1 MLVNVETFL
10 LYSLV
15 NTYTYT
21 LIYYLEDN
29 IGNYYAVDDAYH
41 GGYNLNPKLM
51 PVAIEGTLYAFGS
64 CYILSGED
72 TGEDRTQDTAHTMH
86 TKGIE
91 GIIILELLLY
101 YRYHEEADDGGN
113 DTDAESSENI
123 GTAGCWSDG
132 YQSGNSTGTSTY
144 RSWLLVYNP
153 VDEHPGGSCCSCGD
167 MGYKEGIGCHDEYRL
182 HQDAENILL
191 AHQTTIIMC

>member
-1 MLVNVETFL
+1 MLVDVETFL
-10 LYSLV
+10 FYSLV

-29 IGNYYAVDDAYH
+29 VGNYDAVDDAYH
-41 GGYNLNPKLM
+41 GGYNLNPELM
-51 PVAIEGTLYAFGS
+51 PVARKGTLYTFGS

-72 TGEDRTQDTAHTMH
+72 TGEDRSQNTTHTMN

-101 YRYHEEADDGGN
+101 HSYHEEADDGGN

-123 GTAGCWSDG
+123 GTAGCRSDG
-132 YQSGNSTGTSTY
+132 YQSGYSTGTSTY
-144 RSWLLVYNP
+144 CSWLLVYNP
-153 VDEHPGGSCCSCGD
+153 VDEHPGGGCRCCCD
-167 MGYKEGIGCHDEYRL
+167 MSYNRVGGKC
-182 HQDAENILL
+182 
-191 AHQTTIIMC
+191 

>member
-1 MLVNVETFL
+1 MLVDVETFL

-15 NTYTYT
+15 YTYTYT

-29 IGNYYAVDDAYH
+29 IGNYNAVDDAYH
-41 GGYNLNPKLM
+41 GGYHLNPKLM
-51 PVAIEGTLYAFGS
+51 PVAIEGTLYSFGS

-72 TGEDRTQDTAHTMH
+72 TGEDRSQNTTHTMN

-91 GIIILELLLY
+91 SIIILELLLY
-101 YRYHEEADDGGN
+101 YSYHEEADDGGN

-123 GTAGCWSDG
+123 GTAGCRSDG
-132 YQSGNSTGTSTY
+132 YQSGDSTGTSTY
-144 RSWLLVYNP
+144 RGWLLVYNP
-153 VDEHPGGSCCSCGD
+153 VDKHPGGGCCSCGD
-167 MGYKEGIGCHDEYRL
+167 MGYEEGIGCHDEYRL

>member
-1 MLVNVETFL
+1 MLVDVETFL

-29 IGNYYAVDDAYH
+29 IGNYNAADDAYH

-51 PVAIEGTLYAFGS
+51 PVAIEGT
-64 CYILSGED
+64 
-72 TGEDRTQDTAHTMH
+72 MH

-91 GIIILELLLY
+91 SIIILELLLY
-101 YRYHEEADDGGN
+101 YSYHKEADDGGN

-123 GTAGCWSDG
+123 GTAGCRSDG

-144 RSWLLVYNP
+144 CSWLLVYNP
-153 VDEHPGGSCCSCGD
+153 VDEHPGSGCRCCGD
-167 MGYKEGIGCHDEYRL
+167 MSYEEGIGCHDEYRL

>member
-1 MLVNVETFL
+1 MLVDVETFL

-29 IGNYYAVDDAYH
+29 VGNYNAVDDAYH

-51 PVAIEGTLYAFGS
+51 SVAIEGTLYSFGS

-72 TGEDRTQDTAHTMH
+72 TGEDRSQNTTHTMN

-113 DTDAESSENI
+113 DTDAE
-123 GTAGCWSDG
+123 GTHCG
-132 YQSGNSTGTSTY
+132 
-144 RSWLLVYNP
+144 WLLVDNP
-153 VDEHPGGSCCSCGD
+153 VDEHPGGGCCRKPPPHTQCA
-167 MGYKEGIGCHDEYRL
+167 IGR
-182 HQDAENILL
+182 
-191 AHQTTIIMC
+191 

>member
-1 MLVNVETFL
+1 MLYIYSFSILVAISTLTMLVDVETFL

-29 IGNYYAVDDAYH
+29 VGNYNAVDDAYH

-51 PVAIEGTLYAFGS
+51 PVAIEGTLYTFGS

-72 TGEDRTQDTAHTMH
+72 TGEDRSQNTTHTMN

-91 GIIILELLLY
+91 ARVRQQCVRRKGK
-101 YRYHEEADDGGN
+101 
-113 DTDAESSENI
+113 
-123 GTAGCWSDG
+123 
-132 YQSGNSTGTSTY
+132 
-144 RSWLLVYNP
+144 
-153 VDEHPGGSCCSCGD
+153 GSQV
-167 MGYKEGIGCHDEYRL
+167 H
-182 HQDAENILL
+182 A
-191 AHQTTIIMC
+191 

>member
-29 IGNYYAVDDAYH
+29 IGNYNAADDAYH

-51 PVAIEGTLYAFGS
+51 PVAIEG
-64 CYILSGED
+64 
-72 TGEDRTQDTAHTMH
+72 TMH

-123 GTAGCWSDG
+123 GTAGCRSDG
-132 YQSGNSTGTSTY
+132 NQSGYSTGTSTY
-144 RSWLLVYNP
+144 CGWLLVDNP

-167 MGYKEGIGCHDEYRL
+167 MGYEEGIGCHDEYRL

>member
-1 MLVNVETFL
+1 MLVDVETFL
-10 LYSLV
+10 LNSLV

-29 IGNYYAVDDAYH
+29 VGNYYAVDEAYH

-51 PVAIEGTLYAFGS
+51 PVTIKGTLHTFGS

-72 TGEDRTQDTAHTMH
+72 TGEDRSQNTTHTMN

-91 GIIILELLLY
+91 GIIILELLLH

-113 DTDAESSENI
+113 DTDAES
-123 GTAGCWSDG
+123 T
-132 YQSGNSTGTSTY
+132 
-144 RSWLLVYNP
+144 
-153 VDEHPGGSCCSCGD
+153 
-167 MGYKEGIGCHDEYRL
+167 
-182 HQDAENILL
+182 
-191 AHQTTIIMC
+191 